1 LLPVIHPLV
10 LRLSSPSDKSRIRF
24 HAARSCLDSSG
35 SCPVTGLSYAQE
47 SNTAAGVLTFLYH
60 GHVTR
65 HCSTSIRLL
74 HCLTPLHFMQPI
86 STQFCIR
93 RGSSCP
99 SHPSPSPL
107 AKGRNLPRP
116 PGAGEY
122 SPTWFDLGSP
132 SCLQT
137 WEGAMDG
144 RVQRESRER
153 ERERERERGY
163 NEITERG
170 RERGAITRPQ
180 RDRWQR
186 ERGYHEST
194 AREGRDR
201 ERVYNQREGATDR
214 TGRDLDREM
223 TTKEKGPQTAQGET
237 WIER

>member
-1 LLPVIHPLV
+1 MLLRSSLVHPTRSPTWILRSLWVTWTRRTSRHPFVRMAFLIDIGWEGPALLPVIHPLV

-99 SHPSPSPL
+99 SNPSPFPL

-116 PGAGEY
+116 LGVGEY
-122 SPTWFDLGSP
+122 SPTWVDLGSP
-132 SCLQT
+132 SCLQA
-137 WEGAMDG
+137 WQGAMDG
-144 RVQRESRER
+144 RVQRE
-153 ERERERERGY
+153 
-163 NEITERG
+163 
-170 RERGAITRPQ
+170 
-180 RDRWQR
+180 
-186 ERGYHEST
+186 
-194 AREGRDR
+194 
-201 ERVYNQREGATDR
+201 
-214 TGRDLDREM
+214 
-223 TTKEKGPQTAQGET
+223 
-237 WIER
+237 